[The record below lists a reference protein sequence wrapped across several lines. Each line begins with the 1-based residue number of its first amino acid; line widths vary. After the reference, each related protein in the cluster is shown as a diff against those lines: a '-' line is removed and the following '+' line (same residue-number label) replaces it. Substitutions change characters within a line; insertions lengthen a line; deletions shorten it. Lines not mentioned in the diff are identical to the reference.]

1 MHELGIAQEMLK
13 IAFDY
18 ANKNQSTRI
27 TAFNIAMSAAADES
41 EDSLRFHFEN
51 LMRGTMAEGAKIEIE
66 RVPIQAH
73 CLDCA
78 NEFAMESLD
87 VQCPR
92 CGGAHIRPQ
101 VTDEFKLT
109 SIDVE

>member
-1 MHELGIAQEMLK
+1 MHELGVAQEMLK

-18 ANKNQSTRI
+18 ANKNQAKRI
-27 TAFNIAMSAAADES
+27 TAFNIAMSVAADES

-51 LMRGTMAEGAKIEIE
+51 LMRGTMAEGAKIDIE
-66 RVPIQAH
+66 RVPVQAH
-73 CLDCA
+73 CLDCG
-78 NEFAMESLD
+78 NEFALESLD
-87 VQCPR
+87 PR
-92 CGGAHIRPQ
+92 CVKCGSARVRPQ

>member
-18 ANKNQSTRI
+18 AGKNNAKHI
-27 TAFNIAMSAAADES
+27 IAFNIAMSAAADES

-51 LMRGTMAEGAKIEIE
+51 LMRGTIAEGAKIDIE
-66 RVPIQAH
+66 RVPVQAH
-73 CLDCA
+73 CLDCG
-78 NEFAMESLD
+78 NEFALESFG
-87 VQCPR
+87 VVCPN
-92 CGGAHIRPQ
+92 CNGGRVRPHM
-101 VTDEFKLT
+101 TDEFKLT